1 MSDATK
7 ERILVLDDEDALR
20 LVLSRSLERKGYEVD
35 TAESVEEA
43 RELLNEHGYSIG
55 FFDIAL
61 PDGSGL
67 DLLDSVKKRPNPPSV
82 VIITAEA
89 TMKNAIEAMRR
100 GAFDYLVKPFD
111 LDEVEALTVRIME
124 YRRMA
129 EELARLKSTR
139 PAAQPAGEII
149 GRSPALQEVFKLIG
163 KLADSDVTALI
174 TGPTGSGKEL
184 IAGALHQN
192 SPRAKHP
199 FISVNCAA
207 IPGDLLESELF
218 GHVKGAFTGAVD
230 DHKGKFASAGAGT
243 IFLDE
248 VGELPLSLQAKL
260 LRVLQEREFY
270 PVGSAR
276 PVRAEARVLAATNRD
291 LSAEVAGGRFR
302 EDLYHRI
309 NVARIELPPLSQR
322 KGDIPALV
330 GHFLEQTAIAV
341 GAEPKSVSP
350 SAMNV
355 LAGYDWPGN
364 VRELSNTIRRAAL
377 MAPGSVITVDDIPP
391 EIGGRKGATLPDDT
405 LARSVRELME
415 LSAEGEIYDAVIK
428 RVEKTL
434 IENALRK
441 TGGVQAHAAKLL
453 GLNRNTLMKKISE
466 FDIHP
471 DSGSASNDR

>member
-1 MSDATK
+1 MSEAVK
-7 ERILVLDDEDALR
+7 EKILVVDDEDALR
-20 LVLSRSLERKGYEVD
+20 LVLSRSLKRKGYDVD
-35 TAESVEEA
+35 TAESVAEA
-43 RELLNEHGYSIG
+43 RELINERGYSIA

-82 VIITAEA
+82 VIITAQA

-100 GAFDYLVKPFD
+100 GAFDYLTKPFD
-111 LDEVEALTVRIME
+111 LDEVDALTTRIME

-129 EELARLKSTR
+129 EELAMLKSTR
-139 PAAQPAGEII
+139 PATQSAGEIV

-199 FISVNCAA
+199 FITVNCAA
-207 IPGDLLESELF
+207 IPGELLESELF
-218 GHVKGAFTGAVD
+218 GHVKGAFTGAVED
-230 DHKGKFASAGAGT
+230 NKGKFQSAGAGT

-270 PVGSAR
+270 PVGSTR

-291 LSAEVAGGRFR
+291 LSAEVASGRFR

-330 GHFLEQTAIAV
+330 GHFLEQTARAV

-350 SAMNV
+350 TAMGV
-355 LAGYDWPGN
+355 LADYDWPGN

-391 EIGGRKGATLPDDT
+391 EIGGSKGAVRPEDA
-405 LARSVRELME
+405 LARSVREAME
-415 LSAEGEIYDAVIK
+415 LSADGEIYDAVIK
-428 RVEKTL
+428 RVEKAL
-434 IENALRK
+434 IQSALKK

-453 GLNRNTLMKKISE
+453 GVNRNTLMKKIAE
-466 FDIHP
+466 LDIRLNDDDAP
-471 DSGSASNDR
+471 DER

>member
-1 MSDATK
+1 MSETMK
-7 ERILVLDDEDALR
+7 EKILVVDDEDALR
-20 LVLSRSLERKGYEVD
+20 LVLSRALKRKGYDVD
-35 TAESVEEA
+35 TAESVAEA
-43 RELLNEHGYSIG
+43 RELLNERGYSIG

-67 DLLDSVKKRPNPPSV
+67 DLLDSVKNRPNPPSV
-82 VIITAEA
+82 VIITAQA

-100 GAFDYLVKPFD
+100 GAFDYLTKPFD
-111 LDEVEALTVRIME
+111 LDEMEALTSRIMD

-129 EELARLKSTR
+129 EELAMLKSAR
-139 PAAQPAGEII
+139 PAPPSAGEIV

-192 SPRAKHP
+192 SPRAKQP
-199 FISVNCAA
+199 FITVNCAA
-207 IPGDLLESELF
+207 IPGELLESELF
-218 GHVKGAFTGAVD
+218 GHVKGAFTGAVED
-230 DHKGKFASAGAGT
+230 RKGKFQSAGAGT

-276 PVRAEARVLAATNRD
+276 PVRSEARVLAATNRE
-291 LSAEVAGGRFR
+291 LSEEVACGRFR

-330 GHFLEQTAIAV
+330 NHFLEQTARAV

-350 SAMNV
+350 TAMGILSA
-355 LAGYDWPGN
+355 YDWPGN
-364 VRELSNTIRRAAL
+364 VRELSNAIRRAAL
-377 MAPGSVITVDDIPP
+377 IAPGSVITVDDISP
-391 EIGGRKGATLPDDT
+391 EIGGSKGVARPEDA
-405 LARSVRELME
+405 LARSVREAME
-415 LSAEGEIYDAVIK
+415 LHADGEIYDAVIK
-428 RVEKTL
+428 RVEKAL
-434 IENALRK
+434 IGNALKK

-453 GLNRNTLMKKISE
+453 GVNRNTLMKKIAE
-466 FDIHP
+466 FGIRLDD
-471 DSGSASNDR
+471 DSADDAR

>member
-1 MSDATK
+1 MSDTAK
-7 ERILVLDDEDALR
+7 QKILVVDDEESLR
-20 LVLSRSLERKGYEVD
+20 LVLSRSLKRKGYDVD
-35 TAESVEEA
+35 TAESIAEA
-43 RELLNEHGYSIG
+43 RELLNERSYSIG

-67 DLLDSVKKRPNPPSV
+67 DLLDSVKNRSNPPSV
-82 VIITAEA
+82 VIITAQA

-100 GAFDYLVKPFD
+100 GAFDYLTKPFD
-111 LDEVEALTVRIME
+111 LDEVEALTSRIMD
-124 YRRMA
+124 YRKMA
-129 EELARLKSTR
+129 QELAMLKSAR
-139 PAAQPAGEII
+139 PAAPSVGEIV

-199 FISVNCAA
+199 FITVNCAA
-207 IPGDLLESELF
+207 IPGELLESELF
-218 GHVKGAFTGAVD
+218 GHVKGAFTGAVED
-230 DHKGKFASAGAGT
+230 RKGKFQSAGAGT

-276 PVRAEARVLAATNRD
+276 PVRSEARVLAATNRD
-291 LSAEVAGGRFR
+291 LSEEVASGRFR

-309 NVARIELPPLSQR
+309 NVARIELPPLCQR

-330 GHFLEQTAIAV
+330 NHFLEQTARAV

-350 SAMNV
+350 TAMGI

-364 VRELSNTIRRAAL
+364 VRELSNAIRRAAL
-377 MAPGSVITVDDIPP
+377 MAPGSVITVEDISP
-391 EIGGRKGATLPDDT
+391 EIGGSKGAARPEDA

-415 LSAEGEIYDAVIK
+415 LHAEGEIYDAVVK
-428 RVEKTL
+428 RVEKAL
-434 IENALRK
+434 IENALKK

-453 GLNRNTLMKKISE
+453 GVNRNTLMKKIAE
-466 FDIHP
+466 FGVRLNE
-471 DSGSASNDR
+471 DSPNDGR

>member
-1 MSDATK
+1 MSQTPE
-7 ERILVLDDEDALR
+7 ERILVVDDEDALR
-20 LVLSRSLERKGYEVD
+20 LVLSRSLERKGYVVD
-35 TAESVEEA
+35 TAASVEEA
-43 RELLNEHGYSIG
+43 RELINERGYAIG

-100 GAFDYLVKPFD
+100 GAFDYLTKPFN
-111 LDEVEALTVRIME
+111 LDEVEALTARIMD
-124 YRRMA
+124 YRKMA
-129 EELARLKSTR
+129 EELALLKSVR
-139 PAAQPAGEII
+139 PATQPAGEII
-149 GRSPALQEVFKLIG
+149 GRSPAMQEVFKLIG

-199 FISVNCAA
+199 FITVNCAA

-218 GHVKGAFTGAVD
+218 GHVKGSFTGAVED
-230 DHKGKFASAGAGT
+230 NKGKFLSAGAGT

-270 PVGSAR
+270 PVGSAKS
-276 PVRAEARVLAATNRD
+276 VRSEARVLAATNRD
-291 LSAEVAGGRFR
+291 LSVEVSAGRFR

-309 NVARIELPPLSQR
+309 NVARIELPPLRQR
-322 KGDIPALV
+322 KGDIPSLV
-330 GHFLEQTAIAV
+330 SHFLEQTAKAV
-341 GAEPKSVSP
+341 GTEPKSVSP
-350 SAMNV
+350 AAMGI

-364 VRELSNTIRRAAL
+364 VRELSNTVRRAAL
-377 MAPGSVITVDDIPP
+377 MSPGSVITVEDIPP
-391 EIGGRKGATLPDDT
+391 EIGGRKGATRPEDA
-405 LARSVRELME
+405 LARNVRELME
-415 LSAEGEIYDAVIK
+415 LYGEGEIYDAVIK

-434 IENALRK
+434 IENALKK

-453 GLNRNTLMKKISE
+453 GVNRNTLMKKVLE
-466 FDIHP
+466 FDIRP
-471 DSGSASNDR
+471 DEGGASDDR

>member
-1 MSDATK
+1 MSDVAK
-7 ERILVLDDEDALR
+7 ERILVVDDEDALR
-20 LVLSRSLERKGYEVD
+20 LVLSRSLERKGYAVD
-35 TAESVEEA
+35 AAGSVAEA
-43 RELLNEHGYSIG
+43 RELINEGGYSIA

-67 DLLDSVKKRPNPPSV
+67 DLLDSVNKRPNPPSI
-82 VIITAEA
+82 VIITAQA

-100 GAFDYLVKPFD
+100 GAFDYLTKPFD
-111 LDEVEALTVRIME
+111 LDEVEVLTARIME

-129 EELARLKSTR
+129 EELASLKSAR
-139 PAAQPAGEII
+139 PAAQSAGEII
-149 GRSPALQEVFKLIG
+149 GRSPAMQEVFKLIG

-192 SPRAKHP
+192 SPRVRRP

-218 GHVKGAFTGAVD
+218 GHVKGAFTGAVED
-230 DHKGKFASAGAGT
+230 RKGKFASAGAGT

-248 VGELPLSLQAKL
+248 VGELPFALQAKL

-270 PVGSAR
+270 PVGSTR

-309 NVARIELPPLSQR
+309 NVARIELPPLSHR
-322 KGDIPALV
+322 KDDIPALV
-330 GHFLEQTAIAV
+330 GHFLEQTARAV

-350 SAMNV
+350 SAMS
-355 LAGYDWPGN
+355 LLSGYDWPGN
-364 VRELSNTIRRAAL
+364 VRELSNTISRAAL
-377 MAPGSVITVDDIPP
+377 MAPGSVITADDIPQ
-391 EIGGRKGATLPDDT
+391 EISGRKGAVRPGDT
-405 LARSVRELME
+405 LARSVREAME
-415 LSAEGEIYDAVIK
+415 QCADGGIYDAVIK
-428 RVEKTL
+428 QVEKAL
-434 IENALRK
+434 IANALKK

-453 GLNRNTLMKKISE
+453 GLNRNTLTKKIVQL
-466 FDIHP
+466 DIRL
-471 DSGSASNDR
+471 NDDDATDGR